1 VSREWRLYLDDMVE
15 CCRKILTYTQGLAFQ
30 EFAARG
36 MVHDAV
42 VRNLEVLGEAA
53 KNIPDAVREQYPDVA
68 WRQVAA
74 LRNVLAHGYFGLE
87 DETLWDIVQAKVP
100 ALLAQLD
107 LIRPA
112 SATEELDIST
122 ADTDPETN

>member
-15 CCRKILTYTQGLAFQ
+15 CCRKVLSYTRNL
-30 EFAARG
+30 EFAEFTTHG

-53 KNIPDAVREQYPDVA
+53 KNIPAPVRERHPQVS
-68 WRQVAA
+68 WREIAA

-87 DETLWDIVQAKVP
+87 DETLWDIVQVKVP
-100 ALLAQLD
+100 ALALQLEQV
-107 LIRPA
+107 RAA
-112 SATEELDIST
+112 STEDDPDEPPEVRD
-122 ADTDPETN
+122 DTV